1 MNLTPEE
8 FDAELSKRM
17 ETLGE
22 LFAEGNRLQSE
33 IDSQL
38 KKVRLG

>member
-8 FDAELSKRM
+8 FDFELSERM
-17 ETLGE
+17 RTLSE
-22 LFAEGNRLQSE
+22 LFAEGARLQDE
-33 IDSQL
+33 IELQL